1 MISATA
7 DASAPIV
14 SGFIEST
21 FSPVVYEAVRQCLA
35 DAPGAKTANADA
47 DGART
52 AIVLASTMGDS
63 GTLDLGSRLL
73 IAGEVSN
80 PLLFMQSTANAI
92 LGRMSIDFSISGPL
106 IALSPLGDLAADL
119 LATADVLLADGEV
132 DRVVLVGVELA
143 GSERTAA
150 AHRELGSDPPAA
162 DLAVAIVLDRGD
174 EIPAAPNPSQPVPTQ
189 PDPAEPDPTQPP
201 PGAPAVPS
209 STSYGSL
216 RGLVEAAA
224 RIRGAR
230 SC

>member
-1 MISATA
+1 VIAATA

-35 DAPGAKTANADA
+35 DAPGAGGVEAV

-63 GTLDLGSRLL
+63 GTLDLGSRLM

-174 EIPAAPNPSQPVPTQ
+174 EIPAG
-189 PDPAEPDPTQPP
+189 PDLMEPGS
-201 PGAPAVPS
+201 GA
-209 STSYGSL
+209 TYGSL

>member
-1 MISATA
+1 MIAASA
-7 DASAPIV
+7 DASAPLV

-21 FSPVVYEAVRQCLA
+21 FNPLVYEAVRQCLA
-35 DAPGAKTANADA
+35 EAPAPVGVDV

-52 AIVLASTMGDS
+52 AIVLASTMGDT

-73 IAGEVSN
+73 VAGEVSN

-92 LGRMSIDFSISGPL
+92 LGRMSIDFSITGPL

-119 LATADVLLADGEV
+119 LDTADVLLADGDV

-143 GSERTAA
+143 GGERTTA
-150 AHRELGSDPPAA
+150 AHRELGTSPPAA
-162 DLAVAIVLDRGD
+162 DLAVAIVLERGD
-174 EIPAAPNPSQPVPTQ
+174 VVPPEPA
-189 PDPAEPDPTQPP
+189 
-201 PGAPAVPS
+201 PGAPSAAP
-209 STSYGSL
+209 TPYGSL

-224 RIRGAR
+224 RIRGAT

>member
-1 MISATA
+1 VIAAIA

-35 DAPGAKTANADA
+35 EAPGEGAA

-92 LGRMSIDFSISGPL
+92 LGRMSIDFAITGPL

-143 GSERTAA
+143 GSARTTA
-150 AHRELGSDPPAA
+150 AHRELGTRAPTA

-174 EIPAAPNPSQPVPTQ
+174 VIPT
-189 PDPAEPDPTQPP
+189 EPDPTAPV
-201 PGAPAVPS
+201 PGAPAAPS
-209 STSYGSL
+209 SSSTTYGSL

-224 RIRGAR
+224 RIRGAT

>member
-1 MISATA
+1 VIAATA
-7 DASAPIV
+7 DASAPLV

-21 FSPVVYEAVRQCLA
+21 FSPLVYEAVRQCLA
-35 DAPGAKTANADA
+35 EAPGDA
-47 DGART
+47 DGTRT

-73 IAGEVSN
+73 VAGEVSN

-92 LGRMSIDFSISGPL
+92 LGRLSIDFSIAGPL
-106 IALSPLGDLAADL
+106 IALSPVGDLAADL

-132 DRVVLVGVELA
+132 DRVVLVGVELT

-150 AHRELGSDPPAA
+150 AHRELGTRPPAA

-174 EIPAAPNPSQPVPTQ
+174 VVPTQ
-189 PDPAEPDPTQPP
+189 PVSGVPA
-201 PGAPAVPS
+201 APS
-209 STSYGSL
+209 STHYGSL

-224 RIRGAR
+224 RIRGAT